1 MRPETSSST
10 SRRQIA
16 AITLLLAGTVFGLVL
31 AAGLSTTTPGYA
43 DPDGPGPVQVPA
55 DEETVATPDFAALAE
70 AVRPAVVSIQSS
82 RIGQRDR
89 SRGVDPFEFFFGP
102 RRPGPERE
110 QQQQQRRQPFRQD
123 STGSGFVVNADG
135 LIVTNNHVVENADQV
150 SVTLNGRSYPAEVQG
165 TDPATDVAL
174 LQIDAGREVP
184 YLELGDSE
192 GLRVGEWIMVVGSP
206 LRLEQ
211 TVTVGVV
218 SAKGRSLGVLD
229 SSFENF
235 IQTDAAINFGNSGG
249 PLLNVRGQVVGIA
262 TLINFG
268 AENIGFAVP
277 VNTLKQ
283 ILPQLREHG
292 EVHRGYL
299 GIQIQDVDW
308 EIAEAFGLDE
318 PQGVLVNSVMPDQPA
333 DDAGLA
339 HGDII
344 LEVDGRSVE
353 DTRFLIDYVSAKGP
367 EESVELTILRDDERI
382 ERTVELTER
391 PSDQETTRERED
403 DTESGIEWLGIR
415 YQDLTEGARQM
426 HGVPSGVEGVWI
438 TSVEPTSPLW
448 DQGVRND
455 GVIYVITEFN
465 GQPVESAGDLE
476 ALAEEVPPGSRVRVY
491 IRRFANGEEAPPL
504 FVFPRKPGQ

>member
-1 MRPETSSST
+1 MRPETSPSA

-16 AITLLLAGTVFGLVL
+16 ALTLLLAGTVFGLVL
-31 AAGLSTTTPGYA
+31 SAGLSTTSPGYA
-43 DPDGPGPVQVPA
+43 DPDGPGPVRVPA
-55 DEETVATPDFAALAE
+55 GGDTPAAPDFAGLAE

-82 RIGQRDR
+82 RIGQGGR
-89 SRGVDPFEFFFGP
+89 SQGVDPFEFFFGP

-110 QQQQQRRQPFRQD
+110 RERRQPFRQD
-123 STGSGFVVNADG
+123 STGSGFVVSADG

-206 LRLEQ
+206 LSLEQ

-277 VNTLKQ
+277 VSTLKQ

-292 EVHRGYL
+292 EVRRGYL

-308 EIAEAFGLDE
+308 EIAEAFDLDE
-318 PQGVLVNSVMPDQPA
+318 PQGVLVNSVIPDQPA
-333 DDAGLA
+333 ADAGIE

-344 LEVDGRSVE
+344 LEVDGEPVD
-353 DTRFLIDYVSAKGP
+353 DTRFLIDYVSAMGP
-367 EESVELTILRDDERI
+367 GESVELTVLRDGERI
-382 ERTVELTER
+382 ERTVDLTER
-391 PSDQETTRERED
+391 PSEEETTQERED

-415 YQDLTEGARQM
+415 YQDLTESARQM
-426 HGVPSGVEGVWI
+426 HGVPSGVDGVWI

-455 GVIYVITEFN
+455 GVIYVITEVN
-465 GQPVESAGDLE
+465 GRPVSSARELE
-476 ALAEEVPPGSRVRVY
+476 EIAEAVPPGSRVRLY
-491 IRRFANGEEAPPL
+491 IRRFANGEEVPPL
-504 FVFPRKPGQ
+504 FVFPRKPAG

>member
-1 MRPETSSST
+1 MKPDTNSST

-31 AAGLSTTTPGYA
+31 STGLSTTSPGYA
-43 DPDGPGPVQVPA
+43 DSDGPGPVQVPA
-55 DEETVATPDFAALAE
+55 GEDTVATPDFAALAE

-82 RIGQRDR
+82 RIGRDGR
-89 SRGVDPFEFFFGP
+89 SGGVNPFEFFFGP
-102 RRPGPERE
+102 QRPGPERE
-110 QQQQQRRQPFRQD
+110 RERQQPFRQD
-123 STGSGFVVNADG
+123 STGSGFVVSADG

-150 SVTLNGRSYPAEVQG
+150 AVTLNGRSYPAEVRG

-174 LQIDAGREVP
+174 LQIDPDREVP

-318 PQGVLVNSVMPDQPA
+318 PQGVLVNSVMPEQPA
-333 DDAGLA
+333 DAAGLE
-339 HGDII
+339 HGDIV
-344 LEVDGRSVE
+344 LEVDGRPVD

-367 EESVELTILRDDERI
+367 GESVELTILRNDERM

-391 PSDQETTRERED
+391 PSEAETTEERED

-415 YQDLTEGARQM
+415 YQDLTENARQM
-426 HGVPSGVEGVWI
+426 HGVPSGVDGVWI

-448 DQGVRND
+448 EQGVRND
-455 GVIYVITEFN
+455 GVIYVITEVN
-465 GQPVESAGDLE
+465 GRPVESARE
-476 ALAEEVPPGSRVRVY
+476 FEELAEAVPPGSRVRLY
-491 IRRFANGEEAPPL
+491 IRRFANGEEAPPI
-504 FVFPRKPGQ
+504 FVFPRKPAG

>member
-1 MRPETSSST
+1 MRPETNPSA

-31 AAGLSTTTPGYA
+31 SAGLSTTAPGYA
-43 DPDGPGPVQVPA
+43 DEDGPGPVRVPA
-55 DEETVATPDFAALAE
+55 SEEAISAPDFAALAE

-82 RIGQRDR
+82 RIGREGRGRPRD
-89 SRGVDPFEFFFGP
+89 PLEFFFGP
-102 RRPGPERE
+102 RRRGPEQE
-110 QQQQQRRQPFRQD
+110 QQRRQPFRQD
-123 STGSGFVVNADG
+123 STGSGFVVSADG
-135 LIVTNNHVVENADQV
+135 LIVTNNHVVEGADQV
-150 SVTLNGRSYPAEVQG
+150 SVTLNGRSYPAEIQG

-174 LQIDAGREVP
+174 LKIDADGDVP
-184 YLELGDSE
+184 YLDLGDSE

-249 PLLNVRGQVVGIA
+249 PLLNVRGEVVGIA

-277 VNTLKQ
+277 VNILKQ

-292 EVHRGYL
+292 EVQRGYL

-318 PQGVLVNSVMPDQPA
+318 PQGVLVNSVIPDQPA
-333 DDAGLA
+333 SDAGIG

-344 LEVDGRSVE
+344 LEVDGEPVE
-353 DTRFLIDYVSAKGP
+353 STRFLIDYVSAKGP
-367 EESVELTILRDDERI
+367 GESVDLEILRDGDRVEL
-382 ERTVELTER
+382 TVELTER
-391 PSDQETTRERED
+391 PSDQETSAPQED
-403 DTESGIEWLGIR
+403 DPEGGIEWLGIR
-415 YQDLTEGARQM
+415 YQDLTEGARQT

-455 GVIYVITEFN
+455 GVIYVITEVN
-465 GQPVESAGDLE
+465 GQPVESARELE
-476 ALAEEVPPGSRVRVY
+476 EMAEAVPPGSRVRLY

-504 FVFPRKPGQ
+504 FVFPRKPAG